1 MSRNDDCP
9 MDLSRPG
16 FLDVAWHVLVCS
28 KREGSTGQRSVS
40 TVFKNSASERTC
52 MGLVGLYPLMDTR
65 AALAG
70 GPISISNLENQD
82 RAFLLIELALY
93 GKGLRRKGY
102 GVFVF
107 DARIIR

>member
-1 MSRNDDCP
+1 M
-9 MDLSRPG
+9 
-16 FLDVAWHVLVCS
+16 
-28 KREGSTGQRSVS
+28 S

-52 MGLVGLYPLMDTR
+52 MDLVELYPLMDTL

-70 GPISISNLENQD
+70 GPISVSNLENQD

-93 GKGLRRKGY
+93 RKGLRRRGY

-107 DARIIR
+107 NARIIW